1 MSKPKKVS
9 EAASGRGDV
18 RPTRS
23 RGLTLPEAMVQV
35 DLDPEDNPWLAVV
48 FLNNHFMVQKLEVMD
63 VTKTDTGR
71 WLCVFRVWTDLPV
84 LTATLVDQRTVPTL
98 HLKPVPR
105 PEVFARTKPMD
116 MDMLR
121 SLVLPGPKVRAKP
134 KPKAKHDR
142 TPGPGARD
150 KAKQALL
157 AGKAFARASSGKPS
171 KRVKTATD
179 ATEQEHVDCESGTP
193 AGAPAP
199 APAPEGPVVA
209 APAPVSAE
217 AEAETGTKAPV
228 PAPAPA
234 TEEEDPNDAYADEA
248 TECAPP
254 GFGM

>member
-1 MSKPKKVS
+1 MCP
-9 EAASGRGDV
+9 A
-18 RPTRS
+18 RS

-71 WLCVFRVWTDLPV
+71 WLCVFRVWADLPV

-134 KPKAKHDR
+134 KAKPKPKAKHDR

-171 KRVKTATD
+171 KRVKAGTD
-179 ATEQEHVDCESGTP
+179 ATEQEHVDCEGGTP

-199 APAPEGPVVA
+199 AQEGPVA
-209 APAPVSAE
+209 AASAPVSAE
-217 AEAETGTKAPV
+217 AEAEAETGAKAS
-228 PAPAPA
+228 APAPA
-234 TEEEDPNDAYADEA
+234 AEEEDPNDAYADEA